1 MSEKR
6 TRKSWTTTIYTDL
19 FIGLKELSETTRIP
33 VSKLTDE
40 AIEDLLKKYDTKEK
54 QYQNYSSGTYHTK
67 INVIRFIKNY
77 SDGLAALS
85 PATHNHIRVD
95 GSLQSCFVLAADPDL
110 MISFLFYPGV
120 DQRLMIY
127 SLEQK

>member
-40 AIEDLLKKYDTKEK
+40 AIEDIMKKYDTKEK
-54 QYQNYSSGTYHTK
+54 
-67 INVIRFIKNY
+67 
-77 SDGLAALS
+77 
-85 PATHNHIRVD
+85 
-95 GSLQSCFVLAADPDL
+95 
-110 MISFLFYPGV
+110 
-120 DQRLMIY
+120 
-127 SLEQK
+127 